1 MLESARPRYSYF
13 ARQIV
18 SGAEVEAYLG
28 DASVVKLDN
37 VFDQYLRTTM
47 VPVLEWSIEGSALSY
62 LWSNVVDAFDM
73 PIPVKLTAGSKVV
86 LEPRQ
91 EWAIIEITT
100 DVTEIVIDADFYVE
114 GRRVQASP
122 PL

>member
-18 SGAEVEAYLG
+18 SGAEVEAYLR
-28 DASVVKLDN
+28 DASGVKLDN
-37 VFDQYLRTTM
+37 VVDQYLRTTM
-47 VPVLEWSIEGSALSY
+47 VPVLEWSIEGRALSY
-62 LWSNVVDAFDM
+62 RWSNVVDAFDM